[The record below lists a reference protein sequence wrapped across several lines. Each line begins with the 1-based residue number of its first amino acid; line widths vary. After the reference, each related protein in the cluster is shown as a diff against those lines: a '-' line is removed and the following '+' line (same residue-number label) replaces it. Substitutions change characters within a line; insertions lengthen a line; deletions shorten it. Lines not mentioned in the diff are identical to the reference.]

1 MRFDNSSR
9 LILLRTTFV
18 LNDVQIRLAPELLEY
33 ARYLESADSLQCTQK
48 SVVCLPLSIL
58 RDRLR
63 YLNAFLLYVPLLN
76 SIWMAQVPVP

>member
-18 LNDVQIRLAPELLEY
+18 LNDIQIRLAPELLEY

-48 SVVCLPLSIL
+48 SVVCLPLSI
-58 RDRLR
+58 
-63 YLNAFLLYVPLLN
+63 
-76 SIWMAQVPVP
+76 

>member
-1 MRFDNSSR
+1 MTGVSSISRSPSSSFSARGSAMRFDNSSR

-48 SVVCLPLSIL
+48 SVVC
-58 RDRLR
+58 
-63 YLNAFLLYVPLLN
+63 
-76 SIWMAQVPVP
+76 

>member
-33 ARYLESADSLQCTQK
+33 ARYLESADSLQYTQK
-48 SVVCLPLSIL
+48 SVVCLPLSI
-58 RDRLR
+58 
-63 YLNAFLLYVPLLN
+63 
-76 SIWMAQVPVP
+76 